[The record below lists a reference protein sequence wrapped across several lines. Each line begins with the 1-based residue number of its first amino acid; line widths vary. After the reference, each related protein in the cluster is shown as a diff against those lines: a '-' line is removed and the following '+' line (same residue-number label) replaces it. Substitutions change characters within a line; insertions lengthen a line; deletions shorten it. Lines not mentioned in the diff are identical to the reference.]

1 VTDLTAIVISRNE
14 EVRIGDCL
22 ASCLRSIRRSQD
34 EGLIDQAE
42 VVLVDSAS
50 TDRTVEIA
58 QKFPISIVQL
68 KAGWPLSAGAGRYV
82 GLRHARGQLILF
94 VDGDYCLFD
103 DWLPSAIRAI
113 RGDSRFAAICGRDVE
128 GSGGRSILSQYQKAS
143 LEAVRSDPEAVPIG
157 LYRRDL
163 LEKAG
168 GINPFLKGAEDRD
181 LARRLRSAGY
191 SLIRLPI
198 DMGRHEWSDVGEL
211 DYITYFHSVLTWSIG
226 DGQASRASPRDK
238 ALQRDARRRY
248 FNARFLYNYELAAGV
263 STVILVNLLG
273 AFRPGGEGLFVLDGI
288 VAVLLAAVRSA
299 RGWTL
304 RELGFQFHVIPYA
317 LIRHAGFFLG
327 YFRRPRNSMEYPRG
341 EIVLQTSPVSIS
353 KVRASR

>member
-1 VTDLTAIVISRNE
+1 MTDLTAIVISRNE
-14 EVRIGDCL
+14 EVRINDCL
-22 ASCLRSIRRSQD
+22 ASCLRSIRRAQN
-34 EGLIDQAE
+34 EGLIDKAD

-58 QKFPISIVQL
+58 RRFPISIVQL
-68 KAGWPLSAGAGRYV
+68 KPGWPLSAGAGRYV
-82 GLRHARGQLILF
+82 GLRHAHGQLILF

-103 DWLPSAIRAI
+103 DWLPSAIRTI
-113 RGDSRFAAICGRDVE
+113 RGDLRLAAICGRDIE
-128 GSGGRSILSQYQKAS
+128 GSGGRSVLSRYQKAS
-143 LEAVRSDPEAVPIG
+143 LEALRSDPEAVPVG

-181 LARRLRSAGY
+181 LARRLRNAGY
-191 SLIRLPI
+191 SLLRLPMH
-198 DMGRHEWSDVGEL
+198 MGRHEWSNVGEL
-211 DYITYFHSVLTWSIG
+211 DYITYFRSVLTWSIG

-238 ALQRDARRRY
+238 ALQRDTRRRY
-248 FNARFLYNYELAAGV
+248 FNTRFLYNYELAAGV
-263 STVILVNLLG
+263 STVILISLLG
-273 AFRPGGEGLFVLDGI
+273 AFLPGGEGLFVVDGI
-288 VAVLLAAVRSA
+288 VAMLLAAVRAA

-327 YFRRPRNSMEYPRG
+327 YVRRPKNSREYPRG
-341 EIVLQTSPVSIS
+341 EVVLQTSPVAMSQ
-353 KVRASR
+353 VRASR